1 MDLALL
7 SVSNSPLASVL
18 LSDVNLRPM
27 VYSTL
32 SSLPM
37 CSRQRISV
45 PCSSSFNF
53 DKSMSFSIP
62 RYGILYGLCLKV
74 CFTGS
79 YNPGVNCGSYLVKRA
94 TISSH
99 SRELLAIEALG
110 NLVKILDKPA
120 QNANALM
127 DLAGNVWSDTSA
139 AQDLYIGLNF
149 SVFDN
154 MGSCIDT
161 AFVEPIEC
169 NITLGTAAA
178 CFQGTAP
185 TIDVAR
191 TELQCFYYNLS
202 ESDLR
207 AVQNENLSQDKPL
220 SLLCKSNYIETPVV
234 QSADGSTLTV
244 PITCPNLITRT
255 FFTLTR
261 QSVESAATADTGYVG
276 NHQPINRIDIYA
288 SGRLLYSYASDR
300 EAFFENAAFFNASS
314 TVMALST
321 TMNLGTDQFAFN
333 TIVHNWQISNDSN
346 RFSGAISGKGCSSMY
361 AVITFTPTAA
371 AARYT
376 LNCVHEYLNI
386 VSISG
391 SSGKISTSISL

>member
-18 LSDVNLRPM
+18 LSDVNIRPM

-53 DKSMSFSIP
+53 DKSVSFAIP

-74 CFTGS
+74 GFTGS

-94 TISSH
+94 SLSSH
-99 SRELLAIEALG
+99 SREIIANEALG
-110 NLVKILDKPA
+110 NLVNILDKPS
-120 QNANALM
+120 QNAASLM
-127 DLAGNVWSDTSA
+127 DLAGNVWSNSDATE
-139 AQDLYIGLNF
+139 DLYIGINF
-149 SVFDN
+149 SLFNN
-154 MGSCIDT
+154 MGSCLDT
-161 AFVEPIEC
+161 TFIEPLEC
-169 NITLGTAAA
+169 NITLGNAAQ
-178 CFQGTAP
+178 CFDGTAP
-185 TIDVAR
+185 TLDVTK

-220 SLLCKSNYIETPVV
+220 SLLAKSHYLETPVIQTAV
-234 QSADGSTLTV
+234 GSTLTV
-244 PITCPNLITRT
+244 PFTCPNLITRSM
-255 FFTLTR
+255 FTLVKQTAAG
-261 QSVESAATADTGYVG
+261 SAAVGYAG
-276 NHQPINRIDIYA
+276 NHQPISKIDIYA
-288 SGRLLYSYASDR
+288 SGRLLYSYGSDR
-300 EAFFENAAFFNASS
+300 EAFFENAAFFNASQ
-314 TVMALST
+314 TVYGNST
-321 TMNLGTDQFAFN
+321 TMTVNSDQLGFN
-333 TIVHNWQISNDSN
+333 VVVHNWQISNDHN

-361 AVITFTPTAA
+361 AVVTFVPTVSTD
-371 AARYT
+371 RYT
-376 LNCVHEYLNI
+376 LNLVHEYLNI